1 LEKELRQLKESIV
14 LPREAIAAFEFAPPT
29 NGNRTF
35 EKVAPGPASAPSLSS
50 QHAIPQ
56 VPMANAL
63 PSSSLDSSWT
73 PAMSYSQASIG
84 PLPSSSD
91 TCSMSTGFGG
101 VNATDE
107 IKPTASVLTNISDME
122 RGFYR
127 LSPTR
132 STRWSRDTSFSGAE
146 SEKNWEHTPEIMA
159 LSPTFTNVGMPA
171 LIRMSSLPDGVF
183 GFDMPPSFASQPS
196 LQAWEMPIR
205 LLPPTGPVDSL
216 LIGLI
221 QTQRSMAI
229 SGTVGKHLTG
239 PYHPSIKSLLY
250 PDQNVQSHPV
260 SSVIS
265 NLLQNTLLSGLP
277 EKAACFFIMY
287 RLLQWQISLKKE
299 NYDNL
304 PVWYIPR
311 SSQILTPHP
320 IWIDQIPWGKLR
332 DKIINNQELY
342 ATDEFQQIYNASL
355 NVNWPFQPVDV
366 MAFVGDEVR
375 VTEVFE
381 RHILRLENWS
391 LDAPFAQRYPELR
404 NDCRFT
410 GFVQN
415 MDGAGQNGS
424 QGQGY

>member
-1 LEKELRQLKESIV
+1 
-14 LPREAIAAFEFAPPT
+14 
-29 NGNRTF
+29 
-35 EKVAPGPASAPSLSS
+35 
-50 QHAIPQ
+50 
-56 VPMANAL
+56 
-63 PSSSLDSSWT
+63 
-73 PAMSYSQASIG
+73 
-84 PLPSSSD
+84 
-91 TCSMSTGFGG
+91 
-101 VNATDE
+101 
-107 IKPTASVLTNISDME
+107 
-122 RGFYR
+122 
-127 LSPTR
+127 
-132 STRWSRDTSFSGAE
+132 
-146 SEKNWEHTPEIMA
+146 MA
-159 LSPTFTNVGMPA
+159 LSPAFTDVGMPA

-183 GFDMPPSFASQPS
+183 GFDMPSSFVNQPS

-216 LIGLI
+216 FIDLI

-277 EKAACFFIMY
+277 EKVACFFIMY

-304 PVWYIPR
+304 PLWHIPH

-320 IWIDQIPWGKLR
+320 IWIDHIPWGKLR

-355 NVNWPFQPVDV
+355 NVNWPFQPVDI

-375 VTEVFE
+375 VTELFE
-381 RHILRLENWS
+381 KHILRLENWS

-404 NDCRFT
+404 DDCRFT

-415 MDGAGQNGS
+415 MDGPGQNGS